1 VRKNAVR
8 YSFRMASTLPQ
19 AYMFLMISAL
29 KLITEIALLALLGQ
43 WILGLLAGQRK
54 QHNVFYQILQII
66 GRPFVQLARWVSPRV
81 VLDRHLPLVAFLIL
95 GFVWLAVTA
104 AKVVHCVKV
113 GVALCQ

>member
-1 VRKNAVR
+1 
-8 YSFRMASTLPQ
+8 ML
-19 AYMFLMISAL
+19 LMISAL

-54 QHNVFYQILQII
+54 QHNVFYQVLEII
-66 GRPFVQLARWVSPRV
+66 GRPFVQLTRWFTPRI

-95 GFVWLAVTA
+95 GFVWLAATA
-104 AKVVHCVKV
+104 AKISHCLKV